1 MGENEIN
8 HVTEENDIGIL
19 IDDKLKFQQH
29 INQQTKQSK
38 PKTWNDKK
46 KFQLHGFLF
55 LLLVL
60 VSYSTYP
67 LFFVRSCIFD
77 ICSAV
82 LFIYL
87 LVVTPSCSSTCR
99 ENVLMSDMS
108 HVVLYFIGSGS
119 VRPNLFWMLALYSN
133 FTSWCSQYL
142 SSLISNCLTSFAS
155 IY

>member
-1 MGENEIN
+1 MLLNNVKNIYEIN

-46 KFQLHGFLF
+46 KFQLH
-55 LLLVL
+55 
-60 VSYSTYP
+60 P
-67 LFFVRSCIFD
+67 LFFVRSCIFY

-87 LVVTPSCSSTCR
+87 LVVTPSCSSTR
-99 ENVLMSDMS
+99 RKNALM
-108 HVVLYFIGSGS
+108 LYFIDVIKDKIWRYNSHQMS
-119 VRPNLFWMLALYSN
+119 
-133 FTSWCSQYL
+133 TD
-142 SSLISNCLTSFAS
+142 
-155 IY
+155 